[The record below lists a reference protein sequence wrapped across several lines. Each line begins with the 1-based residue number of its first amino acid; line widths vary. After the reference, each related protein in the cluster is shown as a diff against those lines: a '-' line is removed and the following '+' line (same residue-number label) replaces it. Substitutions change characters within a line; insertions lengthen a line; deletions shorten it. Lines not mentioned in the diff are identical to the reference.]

1 MNRIQDKVVIVTG
14 ASSGIGEAI
23 AQKLANE
30 GAIVALAARRK
41 DRLAKIT
48 DEINDAGGKA
58 AYYAVDVTVR
68 AQVEALVND
77 VVRQNGR
84 LDVLVGNAGV
94 MSMAPLPA
102 LKVDEWDR
110 MIDVNVKG
118 ILYGVAAAWPVFEKQ
133 GSGHFINLASV
144 AGLKVAAPNGIV
156 YSATKYAVRALS
168 EGIRIESAGK
178 FRVTVISPG
187 FIESEL
193 MYGSS
198 DPTSREAIVTAYKQF
213 AIPADTVAHAV
224 VYAVS
229 QPENTSVN
237 EIVVRATAQT
247 F

>member
-23 AQKLANE
+23 ARKLANE

-198 DPTSREAIVTAYKQF
+198 DPTSREAILTAYKQF
-213 AIPADTVAHAV
+213 AIPSTRSW
-224 VYAVS
+224 YG
-229 QPENTSVN
+229 QRP
-237 EIVVRATAQT
+237 RRFKTACR
-247 F
+247 

>member
-1 MNRIQDKVVIVTG
+1 MNNIKDKVVIVTG
-14 ASSGIGEAI
+14 ASSGIGEAV
-23 AQKLANE
+23 ARKLASQ
-30 GAIVALAARRK
+30 GAVVALAARRK
-41 DRLAKIT
+41 DRLEKIT
-48 DEINDAGGKA
+48 DEIKNAGGKA
-58 AYYAVDVTVR
+58 SYYEVDVT
-68 AQVEALVND
+68 ASSQVKALVDD

-84 LDVLVGNAGV
+84 LDVLIGNAGV
-94 MSMAPLPA
+94 MSMAPLSE

-133 GSGHFINLASV
+133 GNGHFINLASV
-144 AGLKVAAPNGIV
+144 AGLKVAAPNGVV

-198 DPTSREAIVTAYKQF
+198 DPASRDAIVAAYKQF
-213 AIPADTVAHAV
+213 AIPADTIANAV